1 MSVATLI
8 WSFLFPRYETLI
20 PLSEDEQHWLE
31 EYPTG
36 RVPFRLRGFSAGG
49 YDSSVALTTT
59 GLKLTTEQANF
70 AKAIVAA
77 LIGGITIL
85 SLLITLSGDAE
96 AAYSTIIFIPMGL
109 YLFVGS
115 RVVGRLAH
123 LQDLGRMKADVLQH
137 LQARSNE

>member
-1 MSVATLI
+1 MSVAARI
-8 WSFLFPRYETLI
+8 WAFLFPRYETFV
-20 PLSEDEQHWLE
+20 PLSKDEQHWLKD
-31 EYPTG
+31 YPTG
-36 RVPFRLRGFSAGG
+36 RVPFRWRGFSAGG

-70 AKAIVAA
+70 GKVIVAA
-77 LIGGITIL
+77 VIGGIAIL

-109 YLFVGS
+109 FLFVGL
-115 RVVGRLAH
+115 RVCGRLAH

>member
-31 EYPTG
+31 DYPTG
-36 RVPFRLRGFSAGG
+36 RVPFRWRGFSAGG

-70 AKAIVAA
+70 AKVIVAA
-77 LIGGITIL
+77 VIGGIAIL
-85 SLLITLSGDAE
+85 SLFIALSGDAE
-96 AAYSTIIFIPMGL
+96 AAYFIIVFIPIGL
-109 YLFVGS
+109 FLFVS
-115 RVVGRLAH
+115 IRVFGRLVH
-123 LQDLGRMKADVLQH
+123 LQDRRRMEADVLRH
-137 LQARSNE
+137 LQARSNQ